1 MTRTALL
8 SVPLALGLAAMVL
21 PASSLQAQPA
31 GAAAAPSE
39 RDAATGRFIL
49 RDSPEGLLRMDTRSG
64 QMSICARQSGNFACR
79 LVPDDRTAL
88 TEEVE
93 RLKAENETLRR
104 GGGSALVRP
113 APEQRQ
119 QLPSD
124 AEVDRALSIAERVW
138 RRLLGLIRETEPEQG
153 RRL

>member
-1 MTRTALL
+1 MRRVARL
-8 SVPLALGLAAMVL
+8 VL
-21 PASSLQAQPA
+21 PVAAVAVLAVPVLGQVPSSVL
-31 GAAAAPSE
+31 S
-39 RDAATGRFIL
+39 RDGEAGRFVL

-64 QMSICARQSGNFACR
+64 QISICARQGGNFACR
-79 LVPDDRTAL
+79 LVPDDRAAL
-88 TEEVE
+88 GEEID
-93 RLKAENETLRR
+93 RLKAENEALRR
-104 GGGSALVRP
+104 GGATALARP
-113 APEQRQ
+113 APDQRQ